1 MPTSSRR
8 RWLRAQSRDMHV
20 LLREFRF
27 SLLMFG
33 LLVGAGTL
41 LFWLLYEAPGDGAH
55 LSLNRSLYAAFS
67 LIFFQTGNV
76 AYPDNPW
83 LDTLY
88 YLMPVAGLGVIGD
101 GLVRFGVQVFNK
113 EVRKEEWNVS
123 LASTYAGHVVVC
135 GAGHVG
141 FRVIEQLAQMG
152 EEVVV
157 VESNRAN
164 RFSDRVRDELRFP
177 LIVADATRM
186 DTLQQAGVERARAII
201 PCTSNDMINL
211 EIALN
216 ARELNPQVRVV
227 LRMFDADLARK
238 LNKGFG
244 LGAAFSTAA
253 LAAPAI
259 AAAVREQDIRQALM
273 VDDTLVALAPLDIQ
287 PGSALAGQTVA
298 QVEQALDVNLVLH
311 RRGSAVDYRPDHG
324 IVLEPGD
331 HIIVFGTLEV
341 LNRARLRNDGRAR
354 A

>member
-152 EEVVV
+152 EEVG
-157 VESNRAN
+157 E
-164 RFSDRVRDELRFP
+164 
-177 LIVADATRM
+177 
-186 DTLQQAGVERARAII
+186 
-201 PCTSNDMINL
+201 
-211 EIALN
+211 
-216 ARELNPQVRVV
+216 
-227 LRMFDADLARK
+227 LARRYSAAILPSK
-238 LNKGFG
+238 LHPRNQAPPEAYTGK
-244 LGAAFSTAA
+244 AADGSD
-253 LAAPAI
+253 P
-259 AAAVREQDIRQALM
+259 
-273 VDDTLVALAPLDIQ
+273 VATVEYVV
-287 PGSALAGQTVA
+287 PGSSPAL
-298 QVEQALDVNLVLH
+298 
-311 RRGSAVDYRPDHG
+311 RPG
-324 IVLEPGD
+324 LC
-331 HIIVFGTLEV
+331 
-341 LNRARLRNDGRAR
+341 LR
-354 A
+354 